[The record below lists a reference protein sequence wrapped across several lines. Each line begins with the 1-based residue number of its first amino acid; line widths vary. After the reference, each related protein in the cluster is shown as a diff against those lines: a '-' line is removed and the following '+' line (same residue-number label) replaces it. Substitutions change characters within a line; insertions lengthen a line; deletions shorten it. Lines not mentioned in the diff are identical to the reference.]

1 MLAIVICGAGLA
13 GSLVEQITGSV
24 VVEESATSAAED
36 AFSFE
41 PAKTSNGTDTN
52 EVRFSIGQLMQRKQS
67 MLSTQF
73 HNKFILYDARFL
85 DH

>member
-36 AFSFE
+36 AFSFGRLMIFMF
-41 PAKTSNGTDTN
+41 SNWY
-52 EVRFSIGQLMQRKQS
+52 LAW
-67 MLSTQF
+67 
-73 HNKFILYDARFL
+73 ILRLFPMCQVKR
-85 DH
+85 